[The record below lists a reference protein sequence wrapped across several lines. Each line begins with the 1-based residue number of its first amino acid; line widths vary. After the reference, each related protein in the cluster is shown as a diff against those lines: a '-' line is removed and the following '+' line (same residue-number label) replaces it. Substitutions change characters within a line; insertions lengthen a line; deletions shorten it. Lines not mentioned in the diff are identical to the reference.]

1 MRHRLT
7 YIFFLLS
14 AILINMTS
22 CNFAPGSYPYA
33 EEYDIDTSEKLLITA
48 IENFKKHH
56 PEFNIPN
63 AVTIKGNPTILEG
76 GRGGVDDYWYHIYF
90 YYPDSNQ
97 IIYSWTRPINDT
109 KTSFAFV
116 SINQGLEIGN
126 WKEINHD
133 LKGKENSSEK
143 EKFERLIL
151 DGVKKEL
158 SYLKSTHNN

>member
-22 CNFAPGSYPYA
+22 CNLAPGSYPYA
-33 EEYDIDTSEKLLITA
+33 EEYDIHTSEKNLITA

-56 PEFNIPN
+56 PEYCIPN
-63 AVTIKGNPTILEG
+63 TITIQGNPTTLND
-76 GRGGVDDYWYHIYF
+76 GRRKADDYWYHIYF
-90 YYPDSNQ
+90 YYSDTNQ
-97 IIYSWTRPINDT
+97 IVKSWLRPIDSTNT
-109 KTSFAFV
+109 TFAFV

-126 WKEINHD
+126 WKLINHD

-143 EKFERLIL
+143 EKFERLVL

-158 SYLKSTHNN
+158 SYLK